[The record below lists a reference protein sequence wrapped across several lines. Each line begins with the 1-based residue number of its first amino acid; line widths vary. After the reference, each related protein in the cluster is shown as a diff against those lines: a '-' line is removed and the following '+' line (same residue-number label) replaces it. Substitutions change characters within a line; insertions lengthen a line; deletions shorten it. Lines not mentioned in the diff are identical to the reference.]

1 MRLVDYKC
9 SDCQRIIEDVP
20 YTNIRDIKE
29 EIPCGCG
36 GMAVKIF
43 GMPRIYIDDWT
54 PRTMDA
60 RRDIEHFEKLHFN
73 KNGKRV
79 SKRAMYA
86 DDQMRQGI
94 KMNLSEV

>member
-9 SDCQRIIEDVP
+9 SECQRIIEDVS

-29 EIPCGCG
+29 EITCGCG
-36 GMAVKIF
+36 GTAVKIF

-60 RRDIEHFEKLHFN
+60 RRDIEHFEKLVFN

-79 SKRAMYA
+79 ARRARYA
-86 DDQMRQGI
+86 EDQAKQGI
-94 KMNLSEV
+94 PQNISEV